1 MGILTRII
9 RLCKADIHGVMDQLE
24 DKGLLLKQHLREMEQ
39 IISQKEAHRNSLIVT
54 RSRLEKERKSYE
66 KQREKLEQDIASAIK
81 REKDDIARMLIKR
94 NRPLTNLADELEG
107 SIKRLDEQI
116 EQIEEG
122 LKQQQLCYEKIKHRS
137 DEYLYKT
144 EQQRWE
150 KSVPP
155 VSVNSIYND
164 PSSEEIELELFQ
176 RKEALKGGEAA

>member
-39 IISQKEAHRNSLIVT
+39 VISQKEAHRNSLIAT
-54 RSRLEKERKSYE
+54 RSRLKKEQETYA
-66 KQREKLEQDIASAIK
+66 KQQEKLEQDIASAIK
-81 REKDDIARMLIKR
+81 RDKDDIARMLIKR
-94 NRPLTNLADELEG
+94 NRPLTNLADEIES
-107 SIKRLDEQI
+107 SIKRMDEQI
-116 EQIEEG
+116 EQLEDG

-137 DEYLYKT
+137 DEYIYKT
-144 EQQRWE
+144 EQQKWE
-150 KSVPP
+150 KSMPP
-155 VSVNSIYND
+155 ISVSSIKSD